1 MSRDAAIT
9 IHDIARRA
17 GVSPS
22 TVSRVLNGGTPVA
35 AAKRAAV
42 MAIINSLHYRPNVV
56 AQGLA
61 RGKSHSVGVLAQE
74 ISNLFFGQ
82 ILKGIEHRLRG
93 TGYYPLFA
101 SGWHA
106 HEAIDA
112 LEMLLAHRV
121 DSLIIVGGWVA
132 DEYLQQVA
140 EQVPLVAISRTVAG
154 LEDHCVQVENFHGAY
169 KATKHLID
177 LGHQQIA
184 HVTGLPHH
192 PHAIDRREGYCQAL
206 VDAGLAVDADLI
218 LEGDFEEPSGLEAVQ
233 ELIRTR
239 KRFTALFMSNDRMA
253 YGALLALYRQ
263 GFRVPED
270 VSVVGF
276 DDQPSSAYTLPPLT
290 TVRQPTFEI
299 GAATAEAVL
308 RLLQGERLSLPVVP
322 TTLVVRDSTAPP
334 LA

>member
-35 AAKRAAV
+35 PDKRAAV

-61 RGKSHSVGVLAQE
+61 RGKSHSVGVLTQE

-106 HEAIDA
+106 HEGIDA

-121 DSLIIVGGWVA
+121 DSMVIVGGWVA
-132 DEYLQQVA
+132 DEYLLEVA
-140 EQVPLVAISRTVAG
+140 ERVPLVAISRTIAG
-154 LEDHCVQVENFHGAY
+154 LEDHCVQVENFQGAY
-169 KATKHLID
+169 EATKHLID
-177 LGHQQIA
+177 LGHTRIA

-192 PHAIDRREGYCQAL
+192 PHAIERREGYCKAL
-206 VDAGLAVDADLI
+206 RDAGLVVDPDLI
-218 LEGDFEEPSGLEAVQ
+218 LEGDFEEPSGLDAVQ
-233 ELIRTR
+233 DLIRTR
-239 KRFTALFMSNDRMA
+239 KPFTALFMSNDRMA
-253 YGALLALYRQ
+253 YGALLALYRH
-263 GFRVPED
+263 GLRVPDD
-270 VSVVGF
+270 VSIVAF

-322 TTLVVRDSTAPP
+322 TSLVVRDSTAPP
-334 LA
+334 PD

>member
-1 MSRDAAIT
+1 MSRETAIT

-35 AAKRAAV
+35 PDKRAAV

-121 DSLIIVGGWVA
+121 DSLIVVGGWVA
-132 DEYLQQVA
+132 DEYLLRVA
-140 EQVPLVAISRTVAG
+140 ERVPLVAISRSIAG
-154 LEDHCVQVENFHGAY
+154 LEDHCVQVENFQGGY
-169 KATKHLID
+169 EATKHLID
-177 LGHQQIA
+177 LGHTRIA

-192 PHAIDRREGYCQAL
+192 PTRSTGGRAIERRSWTPACASTPTSSRKAISKSL
-206 VDAGLAVDADLI
+206 RA
-218 LEGDFEEPSGLEAVQ
+218 
-233 ELIRTR
+233 RTR
-239 KRFTALFMSNDRMA
+239 SST
-253 YGALLALYRQ
+253 
-263 GFRVPED
+263 
-270 VSVVGF
+270 
-276 DDQPSSAYTLPPLT
+276 SSAA
-290 TVRQPTFEI
+290 RS
-299 GAATAEAVL
+299 G
-308 RLLQGERLSLPVVP
+308 SPVC
-322 TTLVVRDSTAPP
+322 S
-334 LA
+334 

>member
-35 AAKRAAV
+35 ADKRAAV

-61 RGKSHSVGVLAQE
+61 RGKSHSVGVLTQE

-121 DSLIIVGGWVA
+121 DSLMIVGGWVA
-132 DEYLQQVA
+132 DEYLLQVA
-140 EQVPLVAISRTVAG
+140 ERVPLVAISRTIVG
-154 LEDHCVQVENFHGAY
+154 LEDHCVQVENFQGAY
-169 KATKHLID
+169 EATKHLID
-177 LGHQQIA
+177 LGHRQIA

-192 PHAIDRREGYCQAL
+192 PHAIDRREGYCKAL
-206 VDAGLAVDADLI
+206 VDAGLTVDPELI
-218 LEGDFEEPSGLEAVQ
+218 LEGDFEEPSGLDAVQ
-233 ELIRTR
+233 ELIRNR
-239 KRFTALFMSNDRMA
+239 KKFTALFMSNDRMA
-253 YGALLALYRQ
+253 YGALLALFKQ
-263 GFRVPED
+263 GLRVPEN
-270 VSVVGF
+270 VSIVGF

-308 RLLQGERLSLPVVP
+308 RLLRGERLSLPVVP
-322 TTLVVRDSTAPP
+322 TSLVVRESTAPP
-334 LA
+334 RD

>member
-1 MSRDAAIT
+1 MSREAPIT

-35 AAKRAAV
+35 ADKRAAV

-132 DEYLQQVA
+132 DEYLLQVA
-140 EQVPLVAISRTVAG
+140 ERVPLVAISRTIAG
-154 LEDHCVQVENFHGAY
+154 LEDHCVQVENFQGGY
-169 KATKHLID
+169 EATKHLID
-177 LGHQQIA
+177 LGHRQIA

-192 PHAIDRREGYCQAL
+192 PHAIDRREGYRKAL
-206 VDAGLAVDADLI
+206 ADAGLPYDPELVV
-218 LEGDFEEPSGLEAVQ
+218 EGDFEEPSGQDAIQDLLRAG
-233 ELIRTR
+233 
-239 KRFTALFMSNDRMA
+239 KRFTGVFLSNDRMA
-253 YGALLALYRQ
+253 YGALLALF
-263 GFRVPED
+263 GHGLRVPDD
-270 VSVVGF
+270 VSIIGF

-308 RLLQGERLSLPVVP
+308 RLLRGERLALPVVA
-322 TTLVVRDSTAPP
+322 TSLVVRSSTAPP
-334 LA
+334 RA